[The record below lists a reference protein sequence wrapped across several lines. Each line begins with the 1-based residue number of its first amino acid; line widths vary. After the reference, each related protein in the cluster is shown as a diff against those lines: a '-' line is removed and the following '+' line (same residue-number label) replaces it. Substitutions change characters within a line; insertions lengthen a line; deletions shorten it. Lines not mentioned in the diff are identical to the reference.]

1 MDKKFL
7 GFLCALLGVLVGS
20 IGFVWL
26 VDIVLCGDYGKGH
39 EPAEVL
45 RDTVIDTI
53 PYYKPVPKDS
63 LVVRYELAKLPI
75 DKGNKPYYA
84 SLSLSKAMDDTILA
98 ENYAHKSVENIPDS
112 VQVKIS
118 ITQKRYG
125 DSTYTAWVSGYDVHL
140 DSIYVYPKH
149 EYIMRKIKQPPKKWH
164 IGVTAGY
171 GFGKQGMQPY
181 IGIGLTYSLIS
192 F

>member
-1 MDKKFL
+1 MDKKKF
-7 GFLCALLGVLVGS
+7 GLLWAISCVLAGIVG
-20 IGFVWL
+20 IVVL
-26 VDIVLCGDYGKGH
+26 VDIVLCGGYGKGH
-39 EPAEVL
+39 EPAEGV

-63 LVVRYELAKLPI
+63 LLLTYKTVTLPLPKSDKTQPSIRADTRQKESCIQDNVADVRDSAEVTIPI
-75 DKGNKPYYA
+75 
-84 SLSLSKAMDDTILA
+84 I
-98 ENYAHKSVENIPDS
+98 
-112 VQVKIS
+112 
-118 ITQKRYG
+118 QKMYNGG
-125 DSTYTAWVSGYDVHL
+125 DYTAWVSGYDVQL

-149 EYIMRKIKQPPKKWH
+149 EYVTRKIKQPPKKWH
-164 IGVTAGY
+164 VGVTAGY

>member
-1 MDKKFL
+1 MDKKIL
-7 GFLCALLGVLVGS
+7 GFLWAMLGVIVGIVCLVG
-20 IGFVWL
+20 
-26 VDIVLCGDYGKGH
+26 IVHCGGYGKGH
-39 EPAEVL
+39 EPADVV

-53 PYYKPVPKDS
+53 PYYMPVPKDS
-63 LVVRYELAKLPI
+63 LVLTYKTVTLPKS
-75 DKGNKPYYA
+75 DKTQPSIRA
-84 SLSLSKAMDDTILA
+84 DTQPA
-98 ENYAHKSVENIPDS
+98 ESC
-112 VQVKIS
+112 
-118 ITQKRYG
+118 TQKDAADVR
-125 DSTYTAWVSGYDVHL
+125 DSAEVTIPIIQKMYKSSDYTAWVSGYDVQL

-149 EYIMRKIKQPPKKWH
+149 EYVTRKIKQPPKKWH